1 MKVTFF
7 NALTLLFVA
16 LKLTGHVDWSW
27 WLVLAPTWVPLV
39 LFAVVMLV
47 TVGLA
52 RLERRLET
60 PNEKAAR
67 LLREMSKSISRK

>member
-16 LKLTGHVDWSW
+16 LKLTGRVDWSW
-27 WLVLAPTWVPLV
+27 WSVLAPTWVPLV
-39 LFAVVMLV
+39 VFAFVMLV

-52 RLERRLET
+52 CLERRLET